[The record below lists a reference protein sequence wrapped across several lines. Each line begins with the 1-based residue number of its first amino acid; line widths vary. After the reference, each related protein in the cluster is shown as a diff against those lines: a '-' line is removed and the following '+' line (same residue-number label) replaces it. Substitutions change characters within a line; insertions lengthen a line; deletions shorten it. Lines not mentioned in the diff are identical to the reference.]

1 MEQPKPAQVIE
12 VFADIWCP
20 FTHAGLK
27 AVAEQRQVKGR
38 EDVRIWVR
46 SWPLEWVNGRAMDP
60 NAALHH
66 VKELRE
72 QVSPELFSGLDASRF
87 PRTTLPVLA
96 LVAKAYKAGPEVGE
110 SLSFELRDSLFEHGR
125 DVADPEAVMDMAASF
140 GLNPPDPDDYATVV
154 AEWKE
159 GRRRGVLGSPHF
171 FCGAS
176 SVFCPSLDISSK
188 PLGGGKV
195 IRRNLGRLAAFL
207 DECLATAVQDTDA
220 MSGRAAEDAS
230 E

>member
-1 MEQPKPAQVIE
+1 LEQPKPAPLIE

-20 FTHAGLK
+20 FTHVGLK
-27 AVAEQRQVKGR
+27 AVAEQRQVRGR

-60 NAALHH
+60 NVALHH
-66 VKELRE
+66 AKELRE
-72 QVSPELFSGLDASRF
+72 QVSPELFRRLDASRF

-96 LVAKAYKAGPEVGE
+96 LVAKAYKVGPGVGE
-110 SLSFELRDSLFEHGR
+110 SLSFELRDMVFECGR
-125 DVADPEAVMDMAASF
+125 DVADPDTLTEMATSF

-171 FCGAS
+171 FCGTS
-176 SVFCPSLDISSK
+176 SVFCPSLDIANQ
-188 PLGGGKV
+188 PMGGGKA
-195 IRRNLGRLAAFL
+195 IRRNLGRLGAFL
-207 DECLATAVQDTDA
+207 DECLATAAQRTDA
-220 MSGRAAEDAS
+220 TSPHTAEDAS
-230 E
+230 S

>member
-1 MEQPKPAQVIE
+1 MEPKPGPVLE

-27 AVAEQRQVKGR
+27 AVAEQRQLRGR
-38 EDVRIWVR
+38 EDARIWVR

-60 NAALHH
+60 SAALDHAQ
-66 VKELRE
+66 ELRE
-72 QVSPELFSGLDASRF
+72 QVSPELFSGLDASSF

-96 LVAKAYKAGPEVGE
+96 LVARAYKVGPGVGE
-110 SLSFELRDSLFEHGR
+110 LLSFRVRDALFERGR
-125 DVADPEAVMDMAASF
+125 DVADPETLIEMAALFELSA
-140 GLNPPDPDDYATVV
+140 PDPDDYATVV

-159 GRRRGVLGSPHF
+159 GRVRGVLGSPHF

-176 SVFCPSLDISSK
+176 SVFCPSLEISNK
-188 PLGGGKV
+188 PGGGGKA
-195 IRRNLGRLAAFL
+195 IRRNLGRLGAFL
-207 DECLATAVQDTDA
+207 DACFSTPSDTGGTLG
-220 MSGRAAEDAS
+220 STAEDSS

>member
-1 MEQPKPAQVIE
+1 MEPEPAQVIE

-27 AVAEQRQVKGR
+27 AVAEQRQVRGR
-38 EDVRIWVR
+38 EDVPIWVR

-60 NAALHH
+60 NAAVDHA
-66 VKELRE
+66 KELRE

-96 LVAKAYKAGPEVGE
+96 LVAKGYKLGPGVGE
-110 SLSFELRDSLFEHGR
+110 RLSFDVRDALFERGR
-125 DVADPEAVMDMAASF
+125 DVADPDTLIEMAALF
-140 GLNPPDPDDYATVV
+140 ELDAPEPDDYATVV

-159 GRRRGVLGSPHF
+159 GRVRGVLGSPHF

-188 PLGGGKV
+188 PTGAGKA
-195 IRRNLGRLAAFL
+195 IRRNLGRLGAFL
-207 DECLATAVQDTDA
+207 DECFSAGAGDRGPTLGGTADD
-220 MSGRAAEDAS
+220 SS
-230 E
+230 K